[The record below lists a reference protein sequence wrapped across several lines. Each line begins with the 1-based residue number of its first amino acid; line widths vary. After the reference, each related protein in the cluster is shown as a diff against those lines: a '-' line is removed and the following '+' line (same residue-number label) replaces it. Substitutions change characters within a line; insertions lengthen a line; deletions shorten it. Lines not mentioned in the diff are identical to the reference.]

1 MPFFLPNTL
10 TYIKSRRANILPR
23 GATVDTGVAK
33 GVPGVGG
40 RVRNRAWAG
49 SGRGLMKNFTRRRPA
64 NSSDTHTR
72 WVVPSP
78 APTPSRL
85 FEESRQQPYFLST
98 GESLSWIRAIF
109 FIHHNEKGRAELYSE
124 PSISRIFEWPSS
136 MNHLINCLLLPSR
149 FPHIKYCVVLE
160 NGKKDIFPPP
170 PFKVYRVWRGK
181 ENYIP
186 LKNILWRRLIRWSFP
201 FIVFTGR
208 CGNGQWRGVD
218 KVDNLLSTIRGM
230 VNRYKSL

>member
-1 MPFFLPNTL
+1 M
-10 TYIKSRRANILPR
+10 
-23 GATVDTGVAK
+23 GATVDTGGGR

-78 APTPSRL
+78 APTRADYL
-85 FEESRQQPYFLST
+85 KRESRHQPYFLSA
-98 GESLSWIRAIF
+98 GESLSWIKAIF

-149 FPHIKYCVVLE
+149 FPHIKYCVVVL
-160 NGKKDIFPPP
+160 NGKKKYIFSTPS
-170 PFKVYRVWRGK
+170 PFKVYRVDERERK
-181 ENYIP
+181 LYSTQ
-186 LKNILWRRLIRWSFP
+186 KYFMKKTDSVVFH

-208 CGNGQWRGVD
+208 CGNGQWRGCWQGWQPVVHYSWD
-218 KVDNLLSTIRGM
+218 G
-230 VNRYKSL
+230 KSV